1 MNAPKGLVV
10 DHKDGDTLNN
20 QRDNLQIVTH
30 AMNIS
35 TSVVRSDSKLCVKGV
50 RQTRSGKFE
59 ANITINRKPH
69 YLGTFTSL
77 VEAAR
82 AYMEA
87 TGKRMF
93 FNLMFQPLQQQQGG
107 GGQAQ
112 QPTVP
117 TPTAPASPNNAASL
131 AVEQATFRQQLRRKS
146 INSTITGA
154 GGGYVPPAGSG
165 PMSPGGNGP
174 MTPPVK

>member
-1 MNAPKGLVV
+1 MKW
-10 DHKDGDTLNN
+10 
-20 QRDNLQIVTH
+20 
-30 AMNIS
+30 
-35 TSVVRSDSKLCVKGV
+35 
-50 RQTRSGKFE
+50 
-59 ANITINRKPH
+59 RKQ
-69 YLGTFTSL
+69 
-77 VEAAR
+77 VE
-82 AYMEA
+82 
-87 TGKRMF
+87 
-93 FNLMFQPLQQQQGG
+93 QQQQGGG